1 MKKTLLALAVVAA
14 AGSVNAAEIYSG
26 DNSKVSLKGEVD
38 IYLITSEVDK
48 LDGSTKKEDADI
60 STWGKIQLDAEHKV
74 SDSLSAF
81 ASFEIESDGSDAVFD
96 DVLVGVKTD
105 VWGVAFGEV
114 GDLAES
120 MDAVQ
125 KDDITNE
132 GNYMGSTGGNHKESA
147 GHGAVF
153 KIKAA
158 EGLVLVADVN
168 TDADENVDNT
178 YGVSADYTMGDYS
191 IGASYLTGDAAE
203 DVDYSVMGVSG
214 SAQFGDLFLAL
225 TYAEY
230 EGNYKYGYWKSETTV
245 VAPAT
250 PDPIYLSGDTLG
262 FAAAYQI
269 DKMRLY
275 TTYSIAKADE
285 VTKTGAD
292 VDIETTN
299 LVLGADYEVLSNV
312 TGFLEY
318 QMAEFDNNVKTY
330 DASTV
335 TAGVY
340 YTF

>member
-38 IYLITSEVDK
+38 ILLTTSEQDNFN
-48 LDGSTKKEDADI
+48 GSTSKADADI
-60 STWGKIQLDAEHKV
+60 STWGKIQLDAEHKIN
-74 SDSLSAF
+74 DSLTSF
-81 ASFEIESDGSDAVFD
+81 ASFEIETTKIADKENVARFD

-120 MDAVQ
+120 MDAIQ

-132 GNYMGSTGGNHKESA
+132 GNYMGSTGGNHKESD

-191 IGASYLTGDAAE
+191 IGASYLTGDAAA
-203 DVDYSVMGVSG
+203 DIDYSVMGVSG

-230 EGNYKYGYWKSETTV
+230 EGNDGYGYWDSADKM
-245 VAPAT
+245 
-250 PDPIYLSGDTLG
+250 SGDTLG

-269 DKMRLY
+269 EKLRLY
-275 TTYSIAKADE
+275 TTYSLAKADE
-285 VTKTGAD
+285 ITATGAD
-292 VDIETTN
+292 VDVESTN
-299 LVLGADYEVLSNV
+299 LVVGADYEVLSNV

-318 QMAEFDNNVKTY
+318 QTADYDNNVKTY
-330 DASTV
+330 DADTV